1 MFGNLVELQKR
12 WMRSSPL
19 RHRVFRFFYFGSIG
33 SALGYTMQGTVA
45 AWLMATLTPSPLMVA
60 LVQTAT
66 TLPTLIFGLVSGTLA
81 DIVERRKI
89 LLVTQGLLI
98 VGTITLGL
106 FELADWVNP
115 MILLVLTFLVGMG
128 FTFYLPAQQASIN
141 DLVPSKELHSAV
153 ALGAV
158 AFNVARAVG
167 PALAGAL
174 AAWMGSGSALLA
186 SACCF
191 VAMLHAARK
200 VKPAAS
206 ALPGVPERLV
216 SGVISGIRFVRHTP
230 GMRTIVF
237 RNFGFAVCASAF
249 WALLPV
255 IARDQLKLGAG
266 GFGLLSAGFGIGAI
280 VGAFSVPAQLK
291 KKSLHGIVVYG
302 SVLWALAV
310 VLLVVSG
317 WIAFAVMATFTAG
330 VAWVSVF
337 ASLSAGTQ
345 TTAPAWVRAR
355 AVATNLVSVQA
366 SLGVGSIIWGA
377 LATAI
382 GLKMTLAASAAVM
395 LLVLAFSHRVRVS
408 LGSESDVKPGF
419 QLPELVTEIQPMADD
434 GPILIQ
440 VQYQVAAENREAF
453 LKAIRSVE
461 PTRRRNGALS
471 WRVFADLE
479 KEGRFV
485 ERYIVASWAEYI
497 RLRSRATVGDRMPHV
512 ALEQYQEPGVEIR
525 VSRLIGVDL
534 KELPL
539 TEN

>member
-1 MFGNLVELQKR
+1 MLGNLIEMHNR
-12 WMRSSPL
+12 WLSSSPL
-19 RHRVFRFFYFGSIG
+19 RHRIFRLFYFGSIG
-33 SALGYTMQGTVA
+33 SALGYTMQVTVA

-66 TLPTLIFGLVSGTLA
+66 TLPTLLFGLVSGTLA

-98 VGTITLGL
+98 AGTIMLGL

-115 MILLVLTFLVGMG
+115 VMLLMLTFLVGIG

-141 DLVPSKELHSAV
+141 DLVPPAELHGAV

-174 AAWMGSGSALLA
+174 AGWLGSGSALIA
-186 SACCF
+186 SAFCF
-191 VAMLHAARK
+191 IAMLLAAK
-200 VKPAAS
+200 TFKAAHVP
-206 ALPGVPERLV
+206 LPGVPERLV
-216 SGVISGIRFVRHTP
+216 SGVVSGMRFVRHTP
-230 GMRTIVF
+230 GMRAIVF

-266 GFGLLSAGFGIGAI
+266 GFGLLSAGFGIGAV
-280 VGAFSVPAQLK
+280 VGAFSVPTQLK
-291 KKSLHGIVVYG
+291 TKSLHRIVVHG

-310 VLLVVSG
+310 VLLAVSG

-355 AVATNLVSVQA
+355 AVATSIVSVQA
-366 SLGVGSIIWGA
+366 SLGVGSILWGA
-377 LATAI
+377 LATSI
-382 GLKMTLAASAAVM
+382 GLPMTMAMSAAAM
-395 LLVLAFSHRVRVS
+395 LLLLALSYRVRVS
-408 LGSESDVKPGF
+408 LGSEADVQPGF
-419 QLPELVTEIQPMADD
+419 QLPELSIAVQPMADD

-440 VQYQVAAENREAF
+440 VQYQVAPENREAF
-453 LKAIRSVE
+453 LKAMRSVE

-497 RLRSRATVGDRMPHV
+497 RLRSRATVGDRLPHA

-525 VSRLIGVDL
+525 VSRLVGVDL
-534 KELPL
+534 NE
-539 TEN
+539 

>member
-1 MFGNLVELQKR
+1 MLGNLVELQER
-12 WMRSSPL
+12 WMSSTAL
-19 RHRVFRFFYFGSIG
+19 RHRFFRYFYFGSIG

-98 VGTITLGL
+98 FGTITLGV

-115 MILLVLTFLVGMG
+115 MILLMLTFLIGIG

-141 DLVPSKELHSAV
+141 DLVPEAELHSAV

-174 AAWMGSGSALLA
+174 AAWLGSGSALLA
-186 SACCF
+186 SAFCF
-191 VAMLHAARK
+191 TAMLLAAK
-200 VKPAAS
+200 KLKPAKP

-216 SGVISGIRFVRHTP
+216 SGVVSGMRFVRHTP
-230 GMRTIVF
+230 GMRALVF

-255 IARDQLKLGAG
+255 IARDQLKLDAG

-280 VGAFSVPAQLK
+280 VGALSVPTQLRT
-291 KKSLHGIVVYG
+291 KSLHGIVVYG

-310 VLLVVSG
+310 VLLAVSG
-317 WIAFAVMATFTAG
+317 WIALAVIATFTAG
-330 VAWVSVF
+330 MAWVSVF
-337 ASLSAGTQ
+337 ASLAAGTQ

-355 AVATNLVSVQA
+355 AVATSIVSVQA

-382 GLKMTLAASAAVM
+382 GLPMTLAASAMAM
-395 LLVLAFSHRVRVS
+395 LLLLAFSYRVRVS
-408 LGSESDVKPGF
+408 LGSEDDVKPGY
-419 QLPELVTEIQPMADD
+419 QLPELAMAIQPLADD

-440 VQYQVAAENREAF
+440 VQYQVAAENREMF
-453 LKAIRSVE
+453 LKTIRSVE

-471 WRVFADLE
+471 WRVFVDLE

-485 ERYIVASWAEYI
+485 ERYIVASWAEYM
-497 RLRSRATVGDRMPHV
+497 RLRSRTTVGDRIPHV

-525 VSRLIGVDL
+525 VSRLVGVDL